1 MIAMPSAALTGGG
14 DQTPPA
20 PQRPMVDFCSGAS
33 FQSLNEGQFF
43 RLFQFWKL
51 SISVIEQF
59 DNQDR
64 HEFDD
69 QMALEVHSMKEHLFT
84 LLGKIQVWLA

>member
-1 MIAMPSAALTGGG
+1 MIAMPTAGLTGGG
-14 DQTPPA
+14 GGDQNGAPTPP
-20 PQRPMVDFCSGAS
+20 PPRPMVDFCSGSS
-33 FQSLNEGQFF
+33 FQSLHD
-43 RLFQFWKL
+43 
-51 SISVIEQF
+51 VIEHF

-84 LLGKIQVWLA
+84 LLGKIQVFKLITPTVNRWVF

>member
-43 RLFQFWKL
+43 NFFNFENFQFQLLNNSITKIVTNLMIKWPWKC
-51 SISVIEQF
+51 I
-59 DNQDR
+59 R
-64 HEFDD
+64 
-69 QMALEVHSMKEHLFT
+69 
-84 LLGKIQVWLA
+84 